1 MTIETNI
8 SKYKNFESSILEIID
23 KQNIPNITRIVLHE
37 SGYRNLIMIIFTKNN
52 LSPKFREEKAKII
65 ANELKSY
72 LNIDLFLTLIEKDP
86 TNIK

>member
-65 ANELKSY
+65 ANKLKSY